1 MAHFL
6 DNTIY
11 TDYALHKICENL
23 AENISNF
30 NFIKVKVGSGD
41 NTLYQNRT
49 DLDTLLYSLTI
60 QNTSYDQDKG
70 ILTIRCEL
78 PPELADVP
86 ITEIGLFDTVMG
98 FDHLFSYSKVNIVK
112 PSDIGYELTI
122 VLNLGPRTIDF
133 PGLTEFYIPKYEYAT
148 AKTLNDF
155 TDTFIFVSTNLERAI
170 RSNAG
175 EIGKNMA
182 EVAYKRQKE
191 IREALR
197 NTAYASFY
205 YSLYNKFR
213 NDLGDVFF
221 IHEPDYLS
229 YDICNYTDTSSYL
242 ESYHKIWKAN
252 KDNISWHKGPST
264 LLVMAKLADINTPST
279 LINKKNER
287 DLYFS
292 MDIQKRTEPFM
303 CYIGAN
309 GLEYETAEYNELVIT
324 FYSLEDVYEIRYV
337 FDMRN
342 VGQYIN
348 QTMPYAI
355 TFNGDFGNPQVR
367 FYFNNEEPVEF
378 KKPTVAEPTIEEQAH
393 ILPTDSDW
401 GKKQKLAAIEDALKS
416 RLYGKVIINNP
427 VSVLEDMPDNSYIP
441 IKNYTKKYVT
451 DEISN
456 YENGIGVTNIITLKK
471 QANRHELAFLCNSL
485 ITMGETED

>member
-1 MAHFL
+1 MAQFL

-41 NTLYQNRT
+41 NTLYQSRT
-49 DLDTLLYSLTI
+49 DLDTLLYSLVV
-60 QNTSYDQDKG
+60 QNTSYDQENG
-70 ILTIRCEL
+70 VLTIKCEL
-78 PPELADVP
+78 PQELADVT

-175 EIGKNMA
+175 EIGRNMA
-182 EVAYKRQKE
+182 EVAYKRQKS

-197 NTAYASFY
+197 NTAYASLY
-205 YSLYNKFR
+205 YSFYNKFR
-213 NDLGDVFF
+213 ESLGDVFF

-229 YDICNYTDTSSYL
+229 YDICNYTDTNSYL
-242 ESYHKIWKAN
+242 ESYHKIWQAN
-252 KDNISWHKGPST
+252 KDNVTWHKGPTT
-264 LLVMAKLADINTPST
+264 LLILAKLADLNIPST
-279 LINKKNER
+279 LINKKNDR

-303 CYIGAN
+303 CYMGAN
-309 GLEYETAEYNELVIT
+309 GLEYATAEYNELVIT
-324 FYSLEDVYEIRYV
+324 FYGLDDIYEMRYV

-342 VGQYIN
+342 TGQYIN
-348 QTMPYAI
+348 QPMPYAI
-355 TFNGDFGNPQVR
+355 TFNGDFGSPDIH
-367 FYFNNEEPVEF
+367 FYFNNEEPVIF
-378 KKPTVAEPTIEEQAH
+378 NKPTVVEPTIEEQAH
-393 ILPTDSDW
+393 ILPTDSEW
-401 GKKQKLAAIEDALKS
+401 GIKQKLAATEDLLKS
-416 RLYGKVIINNP
+416 RLYGKLIINNP
-427 VSVLEDMPDNSYIP
+427 VNVLEDMPDNSYIP
-441 IKNYTKKYVT
+441 MKNYVMNFLTNEVEKY
-451 DEISN
+451 ESGA
-456 YENGIGVTNIITLKK
+456 GITNIITLKK
-471 QANRHELAFLCNSL
+471 QANKHELAFLCNSL
-485 ITMGETED
+485 ITMGETEG